1 MSNTCWNFYLKEWCN
16 IYCRD
21 LRWNVIETTHMGP
34 MNVLKIKWENVFG
47 LVSYEICL
55 YVIQF
60 EMLYYNKELGLRKY
74 DEDTISNILHKTL
87 WPKMW
92 LYQNVS

>member
-1 MSNTCWNFYLKEWCN
+1 
-16 IYCRD
+16 
-21 LRWNVIETTHMGP
+21 MGP

-60 EMLYYNKELGLRKY
+60 EK
-74 DEDTISNILHKTL
+74 DTISNILHKTL

-92 LYQNVS
+92 LYQNVR

>member
-1 MSNTCWNFYLKEWCN
+1 
-16 IYCRD
+16 
-21 LRWNVIETTHMGP
+21 MGP

-55 YVIQF
+55 YEIHF
-60 EMLYYNKELGLRKY
+60 EMLYYHKEY

-92 LYQNVS
+92 LYQNVR